1 MAFRIDVSPVAAEDI
16 GYIFEYLA
24 ARNREGALNIFR
36 AIEEA
41 ILRLAD
47 HPFSAPKAEVANRD
61 DLRRISVPPYTVFY
75 RIVSDTVE
83 VVRVLHSARDLEDPK
98 HFSGL

>member
-1 MAFRIDVSPVAAEDI
+1 MACRIDVSPIAAEDI
-16 GYIFEYLA
+16 GDIFEYLL
-24 ARNREGALNIFR
+24 ARNREAALNVFR

-41 ILRLAD
+41 ILRLGD
-47 HPFSAPKAEVANRD
+47 HPFSAPKAEVASRD

-75 RIVSDTVE
+75 RVLTDTVE
-83 VVRVLHSARDLEDPK
+83 VVRVLHSARALADPK